1 MSVRIHQL
9 AKQIDMD
16 NKELLELLRERG
28 FEVKSV
34 SSTIDNISAE
44 SIVEEFTAAKD
55 KAVAE
60 ADLAATTESEP
71 TPEPEV
77 KAPAIPAGAVVRSAD
92 DIAREKAQ
100 KQAEEEARKEAER
113 QARIAATAPTPPP
126 PAPKAPAPPAPP
138 KPKTPPP
145 PPPAAGGAPKR
156 PTPPPPPAAPSVRPS
171 IPAAA
176 VVRSA
181 DEAAEAAQAKAEA
194 SSAPK
199 AAPAAPV
206 KPVALVDKAPPA
218 PVPPAPAP
226 KVTKAPMP
234 PRPPQAPSA
243 PSSAP
248 KPEAAATTSEGPD
261 GEKII
266 HVKPPIVVRD
276 FATAIGVMSFKLIS
290 ELMEMGIFAAM
301 NQTIEESVAQKIAV
315 SHGFTLEVHHRGE
328 QAAPADAAPKT
339 EAEKLAE
346 EAKLLEPR
354 GPVVCVLGHVDHGK
368 TTLIDCLRKTQ
379 VVAGEAG
386 GITQHIGA
394 YQIQHNEHPIT
405 ILDTPGHAAFARMRQ
420 RGADI
425 TDIAILVVAADD
437 GFMPQTDEALKFAQ
451 RAQNAIVV
459 AINKCDAKGANVD
472 RVKQQMQERGIAP
485 EDWGGETIAVPISA
499 LKGEGIEGL
508 LDSLLLQAEIME
520 LKAVPSGP
528 ASGRVIESQ
537 IEQGRGTS
545 ATVIV
550 EKGQL
555 KSGDALICGEAYCRV
570 KTLTDEYGKPVKK
583 AGPAT
588 PVKVTGWSEPPASGT
603 TFQCVKNEREAK
615 RQAEEASLVRKR
627 EAFVES
633 QGSSKAVTVDD
644 LFSAIATTQKKCLR
658 VIVKADVHG
667 SAEALADSLLSIESP
682 KVDIKVLSTGVGM
695 ITKNDISLASASDAA
710 IVGFNVKLDNG
721 VQGLAKH
728 HGVRILQHTIIYEVI
743 DQVEEAMADLLDVET
758 RERKLG
764 VAEVR
769 ALFNIGKN
777 RVVAGC
783 MITEGKVVRDRRAR
797 VMRNGEVIA
806 EGRITTL
813 RRFKDDVTEVRA
825 GYECGINVDGMNR
838 YEEGDQI
845 HCFET
850 ETLRPSLR

>member
-28 FEVKSV
+28 YEVKSV

-44 SIVEEFTAAKD
+44 SIVKEFASSKESTP
-55 KAVAE
+55 AE
-60 ADLAATTESEP
+60 PEGQAQ
-71 TPEPEV
+71 PEPEAETKP
-77 KAPAIPAGAVVRSAD
+77 KAAASGIPAGAVVRSAD
-92 DIAREKAQ
+92 EIAREKAQ

-113 QARIAATAPTPPP
+113 DARRAAAAPTPPP
-126 PAPKAPAPPAPP
+126 PATPPAPA

-145 PPPAAGGAPKR
+145 PPPASGGPAKR
-156 PTPPPPPAAPSVRPS
+156 PTPPPAPSTGAGVLRPS

-176 VVRSA
+176 VVRPAGERPEA
-181 DEAAEAAQAKAEA
+181 DKPKAATPAVKPTPTPAAA
-194 SSAPK
+194 K
-199 AAPAAPV
+199 AAPAT
-206 KPVALVDKAPPA
+206 PA
-218 PVPPAPAP
+218 PIAEKRPPAPAGP
-226 KVTKAPMP
+226 PKAPTSA
-234 PRPPQAPSA
+234 PRPPAAPVTA
-243 PSSAP
+243 
-248 KPEAAATTSEGPD
+248 EATAGEVPVTEGED
-261 GEKII
+261 GKKVI

-276 FATAIGVMSFKLIS
+276 FASAIGVMPFKLIS

-315 SHGFTLEVHHRGE
+315 SHGFTLEIHHRGE
-328 QAAPADAAPKT
+328 QVAAAEVVPKT
-339 EAEKLAE
+339 EEERLEE

-368 TTLIDCLRKTQ
+368 TTLIDRLRRTD
-379 VVAGEAG
+379 VVSGEAG

-394 YQIQHNEHPIT
+394 YQIEHNNHAIT

-425 TDIAILVVAADD
+425 TDIAILLVAADD
-437 GFMPQTDEALKFAQ
+437 GFMPQTDEALKYAQ

-459 AINKCDAKGANVD
+459 AINKCDSKGANVE

-499 LKGEGIEGL
+499 LKGDGIDSL
-508 LDSLLLQAEIME
+508 LDSILLQAEIME

-555 KSGDALICGEAYCRV
+555 KPGDALICGEAYCRV
-570 KTLTDEYGKPVKK
+570 KTMTDEHGKTVKK

-588 PVKVTGWSEPPASGT
+588 PVKVTGWSGPPSSGT
-603 TFQCVKNEREAK
+603 TFRCVKNEREAK
-615 RQAEEASLVRKR
+615 RQAEDAAEARKR
-627 EAFVES
+627 EAFADS
-633 QGSSKAVTVDD
+633 QDNAKAVTIDD
-644 LFSAIATTQKKCLR
+644 LFNAIATTQKKSLR
-658 VIVKADVHG
+658 IIVKADVHG
-667 SAEALADSLLSIESP
+667 SAEALADSLRTIDSS
-682 KVDIKVLSTGVGM
+682 KVELKVLSTGVGL
-695 ITKNDISLASASDAA
+695 ITKNDVSLASASDAA
-710 IVGFNVKLDNG
+710 IVGFNVKLDTG

-728 HGVRILQHTIIYEVI
+728 HSVRIIQHTIIYEII
-743 DQVEEAMADLLDVET
+743 DQVEDAMADLLDVET

-769 ALFNIGKN
+769 ALFSIGKH

-783 MITEGKVVRDRRAR
+783 MITEGKVIRDRRAR
-797 VMRNGEVIA
+797 VMRNGEVIG
-806 EGRITTL
+806 EGRISTL
-813 RRFKDDVTEVRA
+813 RRFKDDATEVRA
-825 GYECGINVDGMNR
+825 GYECGINVEGMNT
-838 YEEGDQI
+838 YQEGDQI
-845 HCFET
+845 HCFEM

>member
-28 FEVKSV
+28 YEVKSV

-44 SIVEEFTAAKD
+44 AIVEEFTKASESKGEPEPVAED
-55 KAVAE
+55 KAQPKDA
-60 ADLAATTESEP
+60 SG
-71 TPEPEV
+71 
-77 KAPAIPAGAVVRSAD
+77 IPAGAVVRSAD
-92 DIAREKAQ
+92 EIAREKAE
-100 KQAEEEARKEAER
+100 KQAEEEARKEMER
-113 QARIAATAPTPPP
+113 EARRAAANPP
-126 PAPKAPAPPAPP
+126 PAPAKA
-138 KPKTPPP
+138 KTPPP
-145 PPPAAGGAPKR
+145 PPPTASSAAAKR
-156 PTPPPPPAAPSVRPS
+156 PPPPPPTAAASAISRPS

-176 VVRSA
+176 VVRPA
-181 DEAAEAAQAKAEA
+181 GERTGAEKSSKVAQ
-194 SSAPK
+194 SSAKPAPK
-199 AAPAAPV
+199 IVAV
-206 KPVALVDKAPPA
+206 EKPVAAVAPVADNRPPAHVAPP
-218 PVPPAPAP
+218 
-226 KVTKAPMP
+226 KTTKAPLP
-234 PRPPQAPSA
+234 PRPPQASFAA
-243 PSSAP
+243 PIDAP
-248 KPEAAATTSEGPD
+248 AAEGED
-261 GEKII
+261 GKKII

-276 FATAIGVMSFKLIS
+276 FASAIGLMPFKLIS

-315 SHGFTLEVHHRGE
+315 SHGFTLEIHHRGE
-328 QAAPADAAPKT
+328 QAAAVEVAPKT
-339 EAEKLAE
+339 EAQRLEE

-368 TTLIDCLRKTQ
+368 TTLIDRLRQTD
-379 VVAGEAG
+379 VVSGEAG

-394 YQIQHNEHPIT
+394 YQVEHNNHPIT

-459 AINKCDAKGANVD
+459 AINKCDAKGANVE

-485 EDWGGETIAVPISA
+485 EDWGGETIAVAISA
-499 LKGEGIEGL
+499 LKGEGIDGL
-508 LDSLLLQAEIME
+508 LDSILLQAEIME
-520 LKAVPSGP
+520 LKAVPSGA

-555 KSGDALICGEAYCRV
+555 KSGDALVCGEHYCRV
-570 KTLTDEYGKPVKK
+570 KTMTDENGKPLKK

-588 PVKVTGWSEPPASGT
+588 PVKITGWSGPPASGT

-615 RQAEEASLVRKR
+615 RQAEDASESRKR
-627 EAFVES
+627 EAFADS
-633 QGSSKAVTVDD
+633 QGNAKAVTVDD
-644 LFSAIATTQKKCLR
+644 LFNAIATTQKKSLR

-667 SAEALADSLLSIESP
+667 SAEALADSLRTIESP
-682 KVDIKVLSTGVGM
+682 KVELKVLSTGVGI
-695 ITKNDISLASASDAA
+695 ITKNDISLASASAAA

-728 HGVRILQHTIIYEVI
+728 HGVRIIQHTIIYEVL

-777 RVVAGC
+777 RIVAGC
-783 MITEGKVVRDRRAR
+783 MITEGKVARDRRAR
-797 VMRNGEVIA
+797 VMRNGEVIG
-806 EGRITTL
+806 EGRISAL
-813 RRFKDDVTEVRA
+813 RRFKEDVNEVRA
-825 GYECGINVDGMNR
+825 GYECGINVEGMNT
-838 YEEGDQI
+838 YQEGDQI
-845 HCFET
+845 HCFEM
-850 ETLRPSLR
+850 ETMRPSLR

>member
-16 NKELLELLRERG
+16 NKELLELLRDRG
-28 FEVKSV
+28 YEVKSV

-44 SIVEEFTAAKD
+44 AIVEEFTKSSQ
-55 KAVAE
+55 AE
-60 ADLAATTESEP
+60 ASESSGA
-71 TPEPEV
+71 PEPFVEE
-77 KAPAIPAGAVVRSAD
+77 KAEPKTVSGIPAGAVVRSAD
-92 DIAREKAQ
+92 EIAREKAE

-113 QARIAATAPTPPP
+113 EARRVAAAPPPPPP
-126 PAPKAPAPPAPP
+126 PAQAKA
-138 KPKTPPP
+138 KTPPP
-145 PPPAAGGAPKR
+145 PPPGASGAAATKR
-156 PTPPPPPAAPSVRPS
+156 PTPPPRPATGSAVARPS

-176 VVRSA
+176 VVRPA
-181 DEAAEAAQAKAEA
+181 GERVEAEKSNKVAQ
-194 SSAPK
+194 SSARPT
-199 AAPAAPV
+199 P
-206 KPVALVDKAPPA
+206 KPVAPETPVATVPPLADKRPPA
-218 PVPPAPAP
+218 PVASP
-226 KVTKAPMP
+226 KLTKAPLP
-234 PRPPQAPSA
+234 PRPPQAPGAA
-243 PSSAP
+243 PTATQATGDAP
-248 KPEAAATTSEGPD
+248 AVAEGED
-261 GEKII
+261 GKKII

-276 FATAIGVMSFKLIS
+276 FAAAIGLMPFKLIS

-315 SHGFTLEVHHRGE
+315 SHGFTLEIHHRGE
-328 QAAPADAAPKT
+328 QAAAVEATPKT
-339 EAEKLAE
+339 EAERLEE

-368 TTLIDCLRKTQ
+368 TTLIDRLRQTD
-379 VVAGEAG
+379 VVSGEAG

-394 YQIQHNEHPIT
+394 YQVEHNNHPIT

-459 AINKCDAKGANVD
+459 AINKCDAKGANVE

-485 EDWGGETIAVPISA
+485 EDWGGETIAVAISA
-499 LKGEGIEGL
+499 LKGEGIDSL
-508 LDSLLLQAEIME
+508 LDSILLQAEIME

-555 KSGDALICGEAYCRV
+555 KSGDALICGEYYCRV
-570 KTLTDEYGKPVKK
+570 KTMTDEHGKPVKK

-588 PVKVTGWSEPPASGT
+588 PVKITGWSGPPASGT
-603 TFQCVKNEREAK
+603 TFRCVKNEREAK
-615 RQAEEASLVRKR
+615 REAEDASQLRKR
-627 EAFVES
+627 EAFADS
-633 QGSSKAVTVDD
+633 QGNAKAVTVDD
-644 LFSAIATTQKKCLR
+644 LFNAIATTQKKSLR

-667 SAEALADSLLSIESP
+667 SAEALADSLRTIESP
-682 KVDIKVLSTGVGM
+682 KVELKVLSTGVGI
-695 ITKNDISLASASDAA
+695 ITKNDISLASASSAA

-728 HGVRILQHTIIYEVI
+728 HGVRIIQHTIIYEVI
-743 DQVEEAMADLLDVET
+743 EQVEEAMADLLDVET

-777 RVVAGC
+777 RIVAGC
-783 MITEGKVVRDRRAR
+783 MITEGKIARDRRAR
-797 VMRNGEVIA
+797 VMRNGEVIGM
-806 EGRITTL
+806 GRISAL
-813 RRFKDDVTEVRA
+813 RRFKEDVNEVRA
-825 GYECGINVDGMNR
+825 GYECGINVEGMNT
-838 YEEGDQI
+838 YQEGDQI
-845 HCFET
+845 HCFEM
-850 ETLRPSLR
+850 ETMRPSLR

>member
-16 NKELLELLRERG
+16 NRELLELLRERG
-28 FEVKSV
+28 YEVKSV

-44 SIVEEFTAAKD
+44 AIVEEFSKATPAQTSESKGESKPIAEETD
-55 KAVAE
+55 KPK
-60 ADLAATTESEP
+60 ATSG
-71 TPEPEV
+71 
-77 KAPAIPAGAVVRSAD
+77 IPSGAVVRSAD
-92 DIAREKAQ
+92 EIVREKAE
-100 KQAEEEARKEAER
+100 KLAEEEARKEAER
-113 QARIAATAPTPPP
+113 EVRRAAAAPPPPPP
-126 PAPKAPAPPAPP
+126 PAPAKA
-138 KPKTPPP
+138 KTPPP
-145 PPPAAGGAPKR
+145 PPPGASSAAAKR
-156 PTPPPPPAAPSVRPS
+156 PTPPPPPATSSTVARPS

-176 VVRSA
+176 VVRP
-181 DEAAEAAQAKAEA
+181 AAERTEPERSSKATQ
-194 SSAPK
+194 SSVKPAPK
-199 AAPAAPV
+199 SAIPGKPIAAVPPAAE
-206 KPVALVDKAPPA
+206 KRPPA
-218 PVPPAPAP
+218 PVALP
-226 KVTKAPMP
+226 KTTKAPLP
-234 PRPPQAPSA
+234 PRPQKAPGDAS
-243 PSSAP
+243 
-248 KPEAAATTSEGPD
+248 TTEGAD
-261 GEKII
+261 GSKII

-276 FATAIGVMSFKLIS
+276 FASAIGLMPFKLIS

-301 NQTIEESVAQKIAV
+301 NQTIEESVAQRIAV
-315 SHGFTLEVHHRGE
+315 SHGFTLEIHHRGE
-328 QAAPADAAPKT
+328 QAAVVEAAPKT
-339 EAEKLAE
+339 EAQRLEE

-368 TTLIDCLRKTQ
+368 TTLIDRLRQTD
-379 VVAGEAG
+379 VVSGEAG

-394 YQIQHNEHPIT
+394 YQVEHKNHPIT

-420 RGADI
+420 RGTDI

-459 AINKCDAKGANVD
+459 AINKCDAKGANVE

-499 LKGEGIEGL
+499 LKGEGIDTL
-508 LDSLLLQAEIME
+508 LDSILLQAEIME

-555 KSGDALICGEAYCRV
+555 KAGDALVCGEFYCRV
-570 KTLTDEYGKPVKK
+570 KTLTDENGKPLKNV
-583 AGPAT
+583 GPAT
-588 PVKVTGWSEPPASGT
+588 PVKITGWSGPPASGSI
-603 TFQCVKNEREAK
+603 FKCVKNEREAK
-615 RQAEEASLVRKR
+615 REAEDASGLRKR
-627 EAFVES
+627 EAFADS
-633 QGSSKAVTVDD
+633 QGNAKAVTVDD
-644 LFSAIATTQKKCLR
+644 LFNAIATTQKKSLR

-667 SAEALADSLLSIESP
+667 SAEALADSLQTIESP
-682 KVDIKVLSTGVGM
+682 KVELKVLSTGVGI
-695 ITKNDISLASASDAA
+695 ITKNDISLASASAAA

-728 HGVRILQHTIIYEVI
+728 HSVRIIQHTIIYEII

-783 MITEGKVVRDRRAR
+783 MITEGKVARDRRAR
-797 VMRNGEVIA
+797 VMRNGEVIG
-806 EGRITTL
+806 EGRISAL
-813 RRFKDDVTEVRA
+813 RRFKEDVNEVRA
-825 GYECGINVDGMNR
+825 GYECGINVEGMNT
-838 YEEGDQI
+838 YLEGDQI
-845 HCFET
+845 HCFEM
-850 ETLRPSLR
+850 ETMRPSLR